1 MKQQDKIDHELEGLD
16 QKLGS
21 VIKKHEYDYMAVYN
35 IYVKKKETELLTKIK
50 EMQDSSNTK
59 NKDEQIAYYKK
70 KCEKLMSEAQEQEKI
85 KEKLRDQIKS
95 WKQKYDFEK

>member
-35 IYVKKKETELLTKIK
+35 IYVKKKETELIQKIK
-50 EMQDSSNTK
+50 EMQESSNTK
-59 NKDEQIAYYKK
+59 NKDEQITRLKSQ
-70 KCEKLMSEAQEQEKI
+70 CSKLMSEAQEQEKI
-85 KEKLRDQIKS
+85 KEKLR
-95 WKQKYDFEK
+95 E